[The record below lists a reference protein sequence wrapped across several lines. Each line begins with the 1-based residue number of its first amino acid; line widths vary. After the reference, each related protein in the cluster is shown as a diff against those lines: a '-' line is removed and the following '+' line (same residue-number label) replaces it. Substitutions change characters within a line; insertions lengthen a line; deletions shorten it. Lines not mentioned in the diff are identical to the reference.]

1 MRYLCPKL
9 IEYLSMIK
17 IGLLGVGH
25 LGTIHLRL
33 LKELSDVYELVGIYD
48 VDHER
53 ALAKAEEFGVKAWEN
68 MDELIDAV
76 DAVDIVTP
84 TLQHYA
90 CAKAA
95 MKKFKHVFIEKPVT
109 HTLEEARSL
118 MNLAREAGV
127 KVQVGHVERYNPA
140 FLAVRDMDLAPMFI
154 EGHRLAQWNPRGT
167 DVSVV
172 LDLMIHDLD
181 IVLSSVKST
190 IKRISASGV
199 AVVSDSPDIANAR
212 IEFNNGAVANLTASR
227 ISLKNMRKMRFF
239 QKDTYLAVDFLN
251 KKTEIVNINDGEA
264 PAELGDDA
272 VGFEAGERKRHLTFN
287 FPEIGPVNSIKE
299 ELAEFGAAIRD
310 NTDTQV
316 TLEEATAAL
325 DAAYQIMEKING
337 LAYA

>member
-1 MRYLCPKL
+1 
-9 IEYLSMIK
+9 MIK

-33 LKELSDVYELVGIYD
+33 LKELSEDYELVGIYD
-48 VDHER
+48 VDTER
-53 ALAKAEEFGVKAWEN
+53 AKAKAEEFGVQAWEN
-68 MDELIDAV
+68 MEDLIKAV

-95 MKKFKHVFIEKPVT
+95 MKRFKHVFIEKPVT
-109 HTLEEARSL
+109 HTLDEARSL
-118 MNLAREAGV
+118 MNLAREADV

-140 FLAVRDMDLAPMFI
+140 FLAVRDMELTPMFI

-272 VGFEAGERKRHLTFN
+272 VGFESGDRKRHLTFN

-299 ELAEFGAAIRD
+299 ELAEFAQSIRD
-310 NTDTQV
+310 NTPTQV
-316 TLEEATAAL
+316 TLEEATSAL

-337 LAYA
+337 MAYA

>member
-9 IEYLSMIK
+9 LENLSMIK

-48 VDHER
+48 VDTER
-53 ALAKAEEFGVKAWEN
+53 ARAKAAEFGVKAWEN
-68 MDELIDAV
+68 MEALIDAV

-109 HTLEEARSL
+109 HTLKEAQSL

-140 FLAVRDMDLAPMFI
+140 FLAVRDMELAPMFI

-181 IVLSSVKST
+181 IVLSSIKSS

-199 AVVSDSPDIANAR
+199 SVVSDSPDIANAR

-264 PAELGDDA
+264 PAELGEDA
-272 VGFEAGERKRHLTFN
+272 VGFEAGDRKRHLTFN

-299 ELAEFGAAIRD
+299 ELAEFGAAIQN

>member
-1 MRYLCPKL
+1 
-9 IEYLSMIK
+9 MIK

-33 LKELSDVYELVGIYD
+33 LKELSEDFEVVGIYD
-48 VDHER
+48 VDTEKAR
-53 ALAKAEEFGVKAWEN
+53 AKASEFGVRAWED
-68 MDELIDAV
+68 MGELLDAV

-84 TLQHYA
+84 TLQHFE

-95 MKKFKHVFIEKPVT
+95 MKRFKHVFIEKPVT
-109 HTLEEARSL
+109 ATLKEARSL

-140 FLAVRDMDLAPMFI
+140 FLAVRDMQLSPMFI

-181 IVLSSVKST
+181 IVLSTVQST

-199 AVVSDSPDIANAR
+199 AVISDSPDIANAR

-227 ISLKNMRKMRFF
+227 ISLKNMRKIRFF
-239 QKDTYLAVDFLN
+239 QKDTYLSVDFLN
-251 KKTEIVNINDGEA
+251 KKTEIVQINEGEA

-272 VGFEAGERKRHLTFN
+272 VGFETGDRKRHLTFG
-287 FPEIGPVNSIKE
+287 FPEIEPVNSIKQ
-299 ELAEFGAAIRD
+299 ELAEFGQAIRE
-310 NTDTQV
+310 NTPTKV
-316 TLEEATAAL
+316 TLEEASAAL
-325 DAAYQIMEKING
+325 EAAYKIMEKING